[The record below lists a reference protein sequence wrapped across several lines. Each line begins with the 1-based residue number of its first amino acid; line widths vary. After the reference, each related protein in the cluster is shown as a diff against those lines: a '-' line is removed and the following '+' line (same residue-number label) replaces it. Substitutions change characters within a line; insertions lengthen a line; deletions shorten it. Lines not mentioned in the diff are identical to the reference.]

1 MYIVFRSS
9 QILQLDVMK
18 AFMFRSKPDGCLS
31 IFRQSRFLGSLYS
44 SEGFSICYFRGAQRT
59 ENPWLQRRWYI
70 RCSLHLST
78 VGILS
83 CHTCCCILSM
93 IYVQFFLMSCSF
105 ISHLFAFY
113 NFQGLLH
120 MVKIPNYSELCFIL
134 TKKLT
139 IFRHSNQILLPFSHF
154 AFDHQPS

>member
-1 MYIVFRSS
+1 MKVNAFIFR
-9 QILQLDVMK
+9 LQ
-18 AFMFRSKPDGCLS
+18 PDGCLS
-31 IFRQSRFLGSLYS
+31 ILRQSRFLGSLYS
-44 SEGFSICYFRGAQRT
+44 SAGFSICYFRGAQRT

-70 RCSLHLST
+70 RCSLHLSK

-93 IYVQFFLMSCSF
+93 IYLQVLFMSCPF

-120 MVKIPNYSELCFIL
+120 MVKIPNYSELYFIL

-139 IFRHSNQILLPFSHF
+139 ILRYSNLILLPFSHML
-154 AFDHQPS
+154 